1 MIATKG
7 RPVPWRADLPTFV
20 GRETFCKAF
29 CTAKVKKTKHIQ
41 KSDTLLG
48 TLAQLTDN
56 TNI

>member
-1 MIATKG
+1 M
-7 RPVPWRADLPTFV
+7 PWRADLPKFV